1 MKVVI
6 NHMFLV
12 VGLGN
17 IGEEYAH
24 TRHNVGFDAVDTIAD
39 KFNVPINKAKFKGM
53 YGSFNIG
60 ENKVI
65 LLKPSTYMN
74 LSGESVL
81 EAVNFYKIKKENI
94 IVLYDDISFEVGRL
108 RIRKKGSAGGH
119 NGIKN
124 IIQNLSSDEFTRVKI
139 GVGQPRG
146 DLIKHVLGRFTD
158 KDREIIEDV
167 FKITCDAVEFI
178 INDGAESAMNKF
190 NCIEVQ

>member
-1 MKVVI
+1 
-6 NHMFLV
+6 MFLV

-24 TRHNVGFDAVDTIAD
+24 TRHNIGFDAVDTLAN
-39 KFNVPINKAKFKGM
+39 KFNVAINKSKFKGM
-53 YGSFNIG
+53 YGSLNIG

-81 EAVNFYKIKKENI
+81 EAANFYKIKEENI

-108 RIRKKGSAGGH
+108 RIRRKGSAGGH

-124 IIQNLSSDEFTRVKI
+124 IIQNLSSDEFTRIKI
-139 GVGQPRG
+139 GVGQPKG
-146 DLIKHVLGRFTD
+146 DLVKHVLGRFSD
-158 KDREIIEDV
+158 DDRQKIE
-167 FKITCDAVEFI
+167 KILKVTCDAVECI
-178 INDGAESAMNKF
+178 IDKDVESAMNKF
-190 NCIEVQ
+190 NCIEV